1 MPDSPRRCVPLQTR
15 RAPIAPAYCSISIQV
30 KGLDLKPLDRV
41 QPVQQQLTVYMIAAR
56 CLKAMDL
63 NGTSDPYMTLEVAET
78 RSGGAKEGFW
88 VGKGVKAK
96 TAVKKNTLNPIWRG
110 ESMRSYARV
119 MHAER
124 VCLSSSHEMQ

>member
-1 MPDSPRRCVPLQTR
+1 MAKSARSSSVAHVELGAEVA
-15 RAPIAPAYCSISIQV
+15 RADV
-30 KGLDLKPLDRV
+30 T
-41 QPVQQQLTVYMIAAR
+41 VQQQLTVYMIAAR
-56 CLKAMDL
+56 NLKAMDL

-110 ESMRSYARV
+110 ESMRNYARV
-119 MHAER
+119 MHAR
-124 VCLSSSHEMQ
+124 VQR

>member
-1 MPDSPRRCVPLQTR
+1 M
-15 RAPIAPAYCSISIQV
+15 
-30 KGLDLKPLDRV
+30 KPLDRV

-56 CLKAMDL
+56 NLKAMDL

-110 ESMRSYARV
+110 ESMRNYARV

-124 VCLSSSHEMQ
+124 VCLSSSHEMP

>member
-1 MPDSPRRCVPLQTR
+1 M
-15 RAPIAPAYCSISIQV
+15 

-56 CLKAMDL
+56 NLKAMDL

-88 VGKGVKAK
+88 VGKV
-96 TAVKKNTLNPIWRG
+96 ISERG
-110 ESMRSYARV
+110 QGENSSEKEHSESDLAR
-119 MHAER
+119 
-124 VCLSSSHEMQ
+124 